1 LRLVLWVGL
10 CFCLL
15 TFCLQLLSQVDWSD
29 FDVSGQQA
37 NRLSGSYKTQLGRV
51 VEESVVSYK
60 TMGLTALSLVAVGA
74 GLAFRNSARLRLR

>member
-1 LRLVLWVGL
+1 
-10 CFCLL
+10 
-15 TFCLQLLSQVDWSD
+15 VDWSD